1 MTYAVNQSARKH
13 ARQRGGAL
21 VEFAITLPLFMLMI
35 IGMLEYGYYFYI
47 ANSAT
52 AAAREGA
59 RQCTL
64 VSLGACGNCDPTA
77 AVSYMAAIGMDDY
90 TDAEATCE
98 TNDGTFMYTVDVTID
113 FPTFTGYLLGL
124 GLIPESELDGHT
136 LARGVAIMRGQ

>member
-1 MTYAVNQSARKH
+1 MTQVMNPSAAKR

-35 IGMLEYGYYFYI
+35 VGMLEYGYYFYI

-64 VSLGACGNCDPTA
+64 VSLGACGACDPTS
-77 AVSYMAAIGMDDY
+77 AVSYMAAIGMDEY
-90 TDAEATCE
+90 TDATATCD
-98 TNDGTFMYTVDVTID
+98 TTAGTFMYTVDVTID

-124 GLIPESELDGHT
+124 GVIPESETDGHT
-136 LARGVAIMRGQ
+136 IARGVAIMRGQ